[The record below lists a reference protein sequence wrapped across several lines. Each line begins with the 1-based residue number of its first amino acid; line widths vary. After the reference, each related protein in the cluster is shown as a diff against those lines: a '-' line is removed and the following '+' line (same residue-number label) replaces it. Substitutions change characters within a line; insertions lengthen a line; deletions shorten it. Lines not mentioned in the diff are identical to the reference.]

1 MGIEKAFD
9 SLDHNFLIFALEKYG
24 FGKNFMSW
32 VRVKIFLKNQESS
45 VLNGSTTTKY
55 FLLEESLVKVIQ
67 FQLIYF
73 SLRDLT
79 SSHTIKTCD

>member
-24 FGKNFMSW
+24 FGTNFISW

-79 SSHTIKTCD
+79 SSHTIKICD

>member
-32 VRVKIFLKNQESS
+32 VRVKIVLKNQESS

-79 SSHTIKTCD
+79 SSHTIKICD

>member
-9 SLDHNFLIFALEKYG
+9 SLDHNFLIFASEKYG
-24 FGKNFMSW
+24 FGKNFISW

-55 FLLEESLVKVIQ
+55 FLQEESLVKVIQ

-79 SSHTIKTCD
+79 SSHKIKTCD

>member
-9 SLDHNFLIFALEKYG
+9 SLDHNFLMSALEKYG
-24 FGKNFMSW
+24 FRENFMSW
-32 VRVKIFLKNQESS
+32 VRVKILFKNQESS
-45 VLNGSTTTKY
+45 VFNGGTNTKY

-73 SLRDLT
+73 SFRDLT
-79 SSHTIKTCD
+79 SSHKIKTND